1 MLRPTAVSS
10 QEVHPLPTVG
20 LAVPWGLGPHSA
32 LEARMGEEAQPWGKV
47 GKALAETLSRHPH
60 LCKG

>member
-20 LAVPWGLGPHSA
+20 PGGALGAWAPQRPGGQDGGGSTA
-32 LEARMGEEAQPWGKV
+32 LGGSGESPG
-47 GKALAETLSRHPH
+47 
-60 LCKG
+60 